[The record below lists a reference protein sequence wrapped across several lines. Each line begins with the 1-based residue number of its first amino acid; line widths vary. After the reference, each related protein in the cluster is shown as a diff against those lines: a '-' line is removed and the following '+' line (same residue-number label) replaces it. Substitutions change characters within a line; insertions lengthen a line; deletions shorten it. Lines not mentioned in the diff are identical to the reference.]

1 MMTMSDSLEALKR
14 QVEEASI
21 QEYQIN
27 QQQHELKL
35 HDAAIQVEKNQV
47 DEEMKSLILSI
58 TGQAALSEAR
68 DKEILKDKLDAF
80 SIKQQ
85 AMTREIITLNDML
98 ASTDALEALYSAK
111 RKELDLNYRNQENAL
126 RGQIKALEER
136 IETQREEIG
145 KLDKEI
151 DRKKEDIQLIEE
163 HLKDRKFWDG
173 MKKTWLDH
181 WLPMLTAGFL
191 AVFLGGFFG
200 WGTYGIAN
208 EIFKGLVNLIKG

>member
-1 MMTMSDSLEALKR
+1 MTTMSDSLEALKR

-136 IETQREEIG
+136 IETQREESG

-163 HLKDRKFWDG
+163 HLKDRKFLDG

>member
-1 MMTMSDSLEALKR
+1 MTMSDSLEALKR

-136 IETQREEIG
+136 IETQREESG

>member
-1 MMTMSDSLEALKR
+1 M
-14 QVEEASI
+14 
-21 QEYQIN
+21 
-27 QQQHELKL
+27 
-35 HDAAIQVEKNQV
+35 EKNQV

-136 IETQREEIG
+136 IETQREESG

-181 WLPMLTAGFL
+181 WLPMMTAGFM
-191 AVFLGGFFG
+191 AVFLGGFLG

-208 EIFKGLVNLIKG
+208 QIFQGLIKLIKG

>member
-1 MMTMSDSLEALKR
+1 MTTMSDSLEALKR

-68 DKEILKDKLDAF
+68 DKKILKDKLDAF

-136 IETQREEIG
+136 IETQREESG

>member
-1 MMTMSDSLEALKR
+1 MTTMSDSLEALKR

-136 IETQREEIG
+136 IETQREESG

-208 EIFKGLVNLIKG
+208 DFF

>member
-1 MMTMSDSLEALKR
+1 MTTMSDSLEALKR

-58 TGQAALSEAR
+58 TGQAALTEAR

-136 IETQREEIG
+136 IETQREESG

-173 MKKTWLDH
+173 MKKTWLDY
-181 WLPMLTAGFL
+181 WMPMITAGFM

>member
-1 MMTMSDSLEALKR
+1 MTTMSDSLEALKR

-136 IETQREEIG
+136 IETQREESG

-208 EIFKGLVNLIKG
+208 QIFQGLIKLIKG

>member
-1 MMTMSDSLEALKR
+1 MTTMSDSLEALKR

-68 DKEILKDKLDAF
+68 DKEILKDKLDAL

-85 AMTREIITLNDML
+85 AMTREFITLNDML

-111 RKELDLNYRNQENAL
+111 RKEIDLNYRNQENAL

-136 IETQREEIG
+136 IETQREESG

-208 EIFKGLVNLIKG
+208 EIFKGLVNLIKR

>member
-1 MMTMSDSLEALKR
+1 MTTMSDSLEALKR

-126 RGQIKALEER
+126 RGQIKALEDR
-136 IETQREEIG
+136 IETKNGEIG

-151 DRKKEDIQLIEE
+151 ESKKEENFLIEKR
-163 HLKDRKFWDG
+163 LKDRKFLER
-173 MKKTWLDH
+173 MKKTWLDY
-181 WLPMLTAGFL
+181 WMPMITAGFM

-208 EIFKGLVNLIKG
+208 EFFKGIVHLIKR

>member
-1 MMTMSDSLEALKR
+1 MTTMSDSLEALKR

-136 IETQREEIG
+136 IETQREESG

-208 EIFKGLVNLIKG
+208 DFFKGIVHLIKG

>member
-1 MMTMSDSLEALKR
+1 MTTMSDSLEALKR

-126 RGQIKALEER
+126 RRQIKALEER
-136 IETQREEIG
+136 IETQREESG

>member
-1 MMTMSDSLEALKR
+1 MTTMSDSLEALKR

-136 IETQREEIG
+136 IETQREESG

-173 MKKTWLDH
+173 MKKTWVDK
-181 WLPMLTAGFL
+181 WLPMMTAGFL
-191 AVFLGGFFG
+191 AVFLGGFLG

-208 EIFKGLVNLIKG
+208 QIFQGLIKLIKG